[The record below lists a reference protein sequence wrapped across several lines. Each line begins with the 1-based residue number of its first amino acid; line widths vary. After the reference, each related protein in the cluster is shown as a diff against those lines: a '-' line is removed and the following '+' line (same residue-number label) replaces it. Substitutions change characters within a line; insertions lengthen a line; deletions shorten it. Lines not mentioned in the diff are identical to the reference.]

1 MCIAVYIPKNK
12 NVTDE
17 IIKNCYENNPDGA
30 GIMYQKDGKTFIEK
44 GFFTVEQLIEAF
56 RKVPTNLN
64 RAIHC
69 RIATSGKISAEC
81 CHPFPI
87 TKDMKAMGK
96 AKQVADSAVIHN
108 GVISFCS
115 PNEGIKAPF
124 SDTMLF
130 TKEYLYPFGEL
141 IMGQA
146 FKKLFEESNSSKLL
160 IFKGNRVALIG
171 KWVEEDGIYYS
182 NTGYKAKWKSVYGYD
197 WDSFYSYPITT
208 RGNTRTKGS
217 VHSKYT
223 ELDDICDLYFCCPK
237 KEGVDIELEMIE
249 IVDELT
255 KQGCYPDEYTAWE
268 TLEEYQDNFWFSVPV
283 MKPPTSS
290 RVLGYEY
297 HILQDIEE

>member
-1 MCIAVYIPKNK
+1 MCIAVYIPKNQD
-12 NVTDE
+12 VTDE
-17 IIKNCYENNPDGA
+17 IIKNCFENNPDGA
-30 GIMYQKDGKTFIEK
+30 GIMYQKDGKVHIQK
-44 GFFTVEQLIEAF
+44 GFFKVEELIQAF

-96 AKQVADSAVIHN
+96 AKQVTDSAVIHN

-130 TKEYLYPFGEL
+130 IKEYLYPFGEL

-146 FKKLFEESNSSKLL
+146 FKKLFEESNFSKLL
-160 IFKGNRVALIG
+160 IFKGDRVALIG
-171 KWVEEDGIYYS
+171 KWIEDDGIYYS
-182 NTGYKAKWKSVYGYD
+182 NTGYNAKWEAVYGWN
-197 WDSFYSYPITT
+197 WDSLYPCATKKPNMNT
-208 RGNTRTKGS
+208 KESGN
-217 VHSKYT
+217 SKYT
-223 ELDDICDLYFCCPK
+223 AFDDICDLYFCCPK
-237 KEGVDIELEMIE
+237 KEGVDIELEMIK
-249 IVDELT
+249 IIDELAD
-255 KQGCYPDEYTAWE
+255 QGCYPDEYTAWE
-268 TLEEYQDNFWFSVPV
+268 TLEEYQDNFWFFVSV

-290 RVLGYEY
+290 KVLGYEY
-297 HILQDIEE
+297 YILQDIEE